1 MLVRCYWMGS
11 GDKLLYNLFYSAW
24 VELVHHT
31 TNGIFDTP
39 FWGFFPN
46 THDAP
51 ASSYKFMIAHINMD
65 FFSLGHLNIH
75 CDHFCFRVPQLWPKA
90 WKTHT
95 AVEPLSHSSIVSPT
109 KRPPTGSVTPLLATY
124 HRWLSS
130 GSDELFWSSQVVMGW
145 GLWRAWF
152 PKCSIKIMCSTVC
165 QKRHGLWEEGV
176 SGSAL
181 HRLSEQLQGNLR
193 VTQGCH
199 NPPRNKALYT
209 KRWLRP

>member
-39 FWGFFPN
+39 FWGFLPN

-75 CDHFCFRVPQLWPKA
+75 KLTTSLSGFPNCDLFRREKHTQL
-90 WKTHT
+90 
-95 AVEPLSHSSIVSPT
+95 LSHSATPRSF
-109 KRPPTGSVTPLLATY
+109 RQQTGHQLAVLRRCLR
-124 HRWLSS
+124 HIIDGSLQVRMNCFDLPKWLWVEDCGVF
-130 GSDELFWSSQVVMGW
+130 GSHKNHVLNCLSEET
-145 GLWRAWF
+145 RAVGGRCF
-152 PKCSIKIMCSTVC
+152 
-165 QKRHGLWEEGV
+165 
-176 SGSAL
+176 
-181 HRLSEQLQGNLR
+181 RLSLAQIEWTTPGESKGDPGMPQPPKKQGLI
-193 VTQGCH
+193 
-199 NPPRNKALYT
+199 Y
-209 KRWLRP
+209 